1 MDIETLLRDVR
12 QHLEVAK
19 QSIEMGWHDLI
30 GYSLNAAE
38 SKLALA
44 EEMLHVRISNSER
57 QV

>member
-57 QV
+57 